1 MRQSKTDV
9 NQTIDC
15 GLSFLQRSKYEII
28 ETNFKTS
35 YLATIKNVFIQ
46 KGREK
51 QDGLILSSKILDQD
65 YFF

>member
-46 KGREK
+46 KGGEK